1 LCLTWFRGRVIDKGD
16 FGLPLDRFDYF
27 RATMNV
33 WDSRWSF
40 GSLMPAQVS
49 ALPLATFGALTQIL
63 GIPLVW
69 HEALIFYAW
78 FTGSG
83 LSMYYLCRTFGVTRR
98 VGLFAGAFYMLN
110 PFSLVIIWQVN

>member
-1 LCLTWFRGRVIDKGD
+1 MNPFRIISDALASVAKTIRRYFAQSALLILGTLCLTWFKGRVIDKGD

-69 HEALIFYAW
+69 HEALIF
-78 FTGSG
+78 
-83 LSMYYLCRTFGVTRR
+83 
-98 VGLFAGAFYMLN
+98 
-110 PFSLVIIWQVN
+110 